1 MCGSQ
6 KGIVKDQALQL
17 LQQALGPDAAFRD
30 GQLEAIEG
38 VVERKERLLLVQR
51 TGWGK
56 SVVYFLATRML
67 RDRGHGP
74 ALLISP
80 LLSLIRDQQR
90 FADRLG
96 VRACRI
102 DSSNREEWP
111 EIFEKLR
118 ANECDLLLVS
128 PERLSDSTFRD
139 EVQPLLDPGI
149 GLFIVDEAHCIS
161 DWGHDFRPDYRRIRN
176 VLAGLPRGV
185 PVLATTA
192 TANQRVVEDIAE
204 QMGEAFVTQRGEL
217 TRESLR
223 LQAIPLRD
231 QAERL
236 AWLAREVPRLKGSGI
251 IYCITKRDCETVAS
265 WLRQHGVDARAY
277 HASSMNRENLEDA
290 LRENRTKALVA
301 TIALGMGFDKAD
313 LTFVIHFQRP
323 GSPVAYYQQVGRAG
337 RGVPEAQAI
346 LLAGMEDEQIHA
358 YFIRKSFPSAAD
370 FASVLGVIEGSDA
383 GLSRARIQA
392 AVNIPVKR
400 VDQVLKLLLV
410 DAAIEKRGTI
420 YVRTLAPWEPDEAR
434 WDAVKERRVLELGR
448 MREFLTTSECLM
460 EFIGRELDDPNARP
474 CGVCATCAGPFV
486 ETEPDPALVRAAA
499 EFLNHTELE
508 IEPRKQWPMTE
519 KCPVSGR
526 IAQEDRAHVGRALAH
541 YGEAG
546 LGELI
551 ARSKE
556 SLGEFPDELVEAAV
570 VLIER
575 WSPDPKPEWVTCVQ
589 SHRHPEL
596 VPGFAR
602 RLADRLGIPFVPV
615 LETIGEPPE
624 QRTMQNSAHQ
634 FQNVYRSM
642 QIDAGQIV
650 PAPVLVVDDIVDS
663 KWTMT
668 MAASLLGSCGCPAVF
683 PFALALGGASD

>member
-1 MCGSQ
+1 
-6 KGIVKDQALQL
+6 VKERALEL
-17 LQQALGPDAAFRD
+17 LRQALGPQAEFRD

-56 SVVYFLATRML
+56 SVVYFLATRLL
-67 RDRGHGP
+67 RDQGHGP

-90 FADRLG
+90 FADRLN

-102 DSSNREEWP
+102 DSSNRDEWP
-111 EIFEKLR
+111 EIHARLA

-128 PERLSDSTFRD
+128 PERLSDSTFR
-139 EVQPLLDPGI
+139 EQVQPLLDPGI

-192 TANQRVVEDIAE
+192 TANERVVEDIAE

-236 AWLAREVPRLKGSGI
+236 AWLAREVPRLDGSGI
-251 IYCITKRDCETVAS
+251 IYCITKADCERVAS
-265 WLRQHGVDARAY
+265 WLRKHGVDARAY
-277 HASSMNRENLEDA
+277 HASSMNREDLEDA

-337 RGVPEAQAI
+337 RGVPEAKAI
-346 LLAGMEDEQIHA
+346 LLAGREDEEIHA
-358 YFIRKSFPSAAD
+358 YFIRRSFPGAAD
-370 FASVLGVIEGSDA
+370 FESVLGVIEESDA

-392 AVNIPVKR
+392 QVNVPAKR
-400 VDQVLKLLLV
+400 LDQVLKLLLV
-410 DAAIEKRGTI
+410 DAAIEKRGTV
-420 YVRTLAPWEPDEAR
+420 YVRTLGPWAPDQER
-434 WDAVKERRVLELGR
+434 WDAVKARRVEELER
-448 MREFLTTSECLM
+448 MREFLTTSDCLM
-460 EFIGRELDDPNARP
+460 EFIGRELDDPGARR

-486 ETEPDPALVRAAA
+486 DATTDPELVRAAA
-499 EFLNHTELE
+499 EFLRHTDLP
-508 IEPRKQWPMTE
+508 IEPRKQWPLTSN
-519 KCPVSGR
+519 CAVRGR
-526 IAQEDRAHVGRALAH
+526 IAQEDRAREGRALAR

-546 LGELI
+546 YGELI
-551 ARSKE
+551 ARGKE
-556 SLGEFPDELVEAAV
+556 TLGAFPDELVDAAV
-570 VLIER
+570 ELIER
-575 WSPDPKPEWVTCVQ
+575 WSPDPKPEWATCIQ

-596 VPGFAR
+596 VPDFAR

-624 QRTMQNSAHQ
+624 QGTMQNSAHQ
-634 FQNVYRSM
+634 FQNVFGSI
-642 QIDAGQIV
+642 QIDAEQLL
-650 PAPVLVVDDIVDS
+650 PAPVLLIDDIVDS
-663 KWTMT
+663 KWTFT

-683 PFALALGGASD
+683 PFALALGGAGG